1 MFTLPFTDPIPIFL
15 TVLLVILL
23 ATVLNRIHIPQ
34 MIGLIVA
41 GVILGPFGFG
51 VLDNDQSFL
60 LFGKV
65 GILYIM
71 FQVGL
76 DVDLATFKLQK
87 RQGILF
93 GIYTLCLPLAVA
105 LLGGHYLLGMNLL
118 QSLLFSAMMTCH
130 TLLAYPVVGKM
141 GITEN
146 RAINIVITGTI
157 IAVTISLLMIAVVV
171 GSTGSVHNS
180 APTWLIITTKVV
192 AIILFCIF
200 VFLILPKISEA
211 FFKQFSDGISQY
223 IYVLAAV
230 FAASLIAEATGLEGI
245 LGAFFAGLVLNRYI
259 KPTSALMNRITF
271 VGNAIFIPFFLI
283 SIGMQINISAFIH
296 GHESI
301 LTAVIMSIIAI
312 STKWGAAKITQITA
326 HLTHH
331 EGNLIFGL
339 TSGKAAASLAAVM
352 IGREAGLFDENILNG
367 TIIMILVTV
376 LVSSAVTDR
385 AARKIASQKI
395 RNTNTDNEIGVERV
409 MISIGNPQTMQ
420 SLIELGC
427 LVKRREIKDN
437 LYALKIIRS
446 EDDRFDG
453 ERDLLKA
460 EIIAAETDTP
470 LKRIIK
476 NDINI
481 ANCMTET
488 AKEYDIS
495 DIIVGIHQK
504 ANLID
509 TFLGSTINSLIE
521 NSAERN
527 FMVFGARNIL
537 EEMRRII
544 VHVPLRAEKELGFR
558 IWLDRIRNLAV
569 QSKMQLIFHSTGSTL
584 QTLRQ
589 LSDIFKGTAV
599 EFWDQDHRLENELT
613 DQDLL
618 TVVMA
623 RRNTI
628 SYRNEMDR
636 VPQFL
641 SQHGEFSFLIIYP
654 RQSTEDRQRWSKY
667 NPLKLNN

>member
-1 MFTLPFTDPIPIFL
+1 MLSLPFTDPIPIFL

-51 VLDNDQSFL
+51 VLDNDQSFH

-71 FQVGL
+71 FQVGM

-93 GIYTLCLPLAVA
+93 GVYTLCLPLAVA

-146 RAINIVITGTI
+146 RAVNIVITGTI
-157 IAVTISLLMIAVVV
+157 ISVTISLLMIAAVV
-171 GSTGSVHNS
+171 GSTENVLNS
-180 APTWLIITTKVV
+180 APLWLIIISKTAAF
-192 AIILFCIF
+192 AIFCAF
-200 VFLILPKISEA
+200 VFFLLPKLTEL
-211 FFKQFSDGISQY
+211 FFKKFSDGISHY

-230 FAASLIAEATGLEGI
+230 FASSLIAEAAGLEGI
-245 LGAFFAGLVLNRYI
+245 LGAFFSGLVLNRFI

-283 SIGMQINISAFIH
+283 SIGMQIDLGAFVH
-296 GHESI
+296 GYDSI
-301 LTAVIMSIIAI
+301 LTAVIMSAIAI
-312 STKWGAAKITQITA
+312 STKWGAAKITQISA
-326 HLTHH
+326 HLTRD

-339 TSGKAAASLAAVM
+339 TSGKAAASLAAVI
-352 IGREAGLFDENILNG
+352 IGREAGLFDENVLNG
-367 TIIMILVTV
+367 TVIMILVTI
-376 LVSSAVTDR
+376 LISSAVTDR
-385 AARKIASQKI
+385 SARKIANERTRHTQS
-395 RNTNTDNEIGVERV
+395 DNEIGVERV

-427 LVKRREIKDN
+427 LVKRKEIRNN

-446 EDDRFDG
+446 EADRLDG

-460 EIIAAETDTP
+460 EIIASETETP
-470 LKRIIK
+470 LQRIIK
-476 NDINI
+476 SDINI
-481 ANCMTET
+481 ANCMAET
-488 AKEYDIS
+488 AKEHDIS
-495 DIIVGIHQK
+495 DLIVGIHQR

-509 TFLGSTINSLIE
+509 TFLGSVINSLIE

-527 FMVFGARNIL
+527 FMVFGARNVL

-544 VHVPLRAEKELGFR
+544 VYVPLGAEKELGFR
-558 IWLDRIRNLAV
+558 IWIDRIRNLAI
-569 QSKMQLIFHSTGSTL
+569 QSKMHLVFNSTGETL
-584 QTLRQ
+584 QALQSLNTLF
-589 LSDIFKGTAV
+589 SGTTT
-599 EFWDQDHRLENELT
+599 EYWDQDHDLETELNEH
-613 DQDLL
+613 DLL

-623 RRNTI
+623 RRNTV
-628 SYRNEMDR
+628 SYRNDMERM
-636 VPQFL
+636 PQFL
-641 SQHGEFSFLIIYP
+641 SQHNNISFLIIYP